1 MPEFAFEY
9 RVRVTDTDL
18 MGVVHHAH
26 YPRLFEW
33 AREEY
38 CRAAGHS
45 FASHITRGEYL
56 VVLHVAYRVNGQI
69 RYDDLLRI
77 VTKVSKT
84 TRAKIWFSYHAY
96 LDSSEKPIVIGET
109 EHVVLSESGKVL
121 RVPVAF
127 LDGDSVAP
135 QS

>member
-1 MPEFAFEY
+1 MRDFAFEY
-9 RVRVTDTDL
+9 RVRVSDTDL
-18 MGVVHHAH
+18 MGVVHHGH

-56 VVLHVAYRVNGQI
+56 AVLHIAYRVNAQI
-69 RYDDLLRI
+69 QHDDLLRVVI
-77 VTKVSKT
+77 NVAKT
-84 TRAKIWFSYHAY
+84 TRARIWFSYQAY
-96 LDSSEKPIVIGET
+96 LDSQEKPVVTGET
-109 EHVVLSESGKVL
+109 EHAVLSKSGKVL

-127 LDGDSVAP
+127 LDSKAADRES
-135 QS
+135 